1 MGEFSCIVLDL
12 EWNQPLD
19 AGGAIREPFFF
30 DSEIIEIGALKLN
43 AQLQV
48 VDEFKTFIRPVFY
61 PVMNGDVVRLTKIR
75 PQELEGAPD
84 FPAAYRAFRDWCG
97 EECCLCAWGT
107 DDIPVLLD
115 NLIMHGL
122 ETEDFPCYDLQRIFL
137 QAYPRREGEGLTL
150 ESVVDR
156 LGIPKEEPFHNA
168 LDDALYTAK
177 ICRKLPLAE
186 GLATYPT
193 EEELLTEALLGAE
206 KTGRDVKL
214 FMNRMEHDDYRNEP
228 ELNQAACPEC
238 GAPLQNDEVWLKRGN
253 TGYFTRATCPCC
265 GHYYLRFKLSR
276 RDGLHWSFAR
286 CIDPATPESDA
297 RWDKQKAALLER
309 MKKKAER

>member
-43 AQLQV
+43 AQLEV
-48 VDEFKTFIRPVFY
+48 VDEFKTFIRPAFY

-122 ETEDFPCYDLQRIFL
+122 ETEDFPCYDLQRIFGHEIL
-137 QAYPRREGEGLTL
+137 REERQCSL
-150 ESVVDR
+150 ER
-156 LGIPKEEPFHNA
+156 AMELLGIRPDRAH
-168 LDDALYTAK
+168 DALNDARNTVRVMERMDLAACMEEYTLRYVGYPAD
-177 ICRKLPLAE
+177 RRAGLVDGREFASLAAAQADPE
-186 GLATYPT
+186 MGQCVCPYCGETVALREWTRRNNYM
-193 EEELLTEALLGAE
+193 LLGYGQCSEEDEFCASLRRVRAGGGVRVSRTVFE
-206 KTGRDVKL
+206 
-214 FMNRMEHDDYRNEP
+214 MNDD
-228 ELNQAACPEC
+228 L
-238 GAPLQNDEVWLKRGN
+238 
-253 TGYFTRATCPCC
+253 
-265 GHYYLRFKLSR
+265 
-276 RDGLHWSFAR
+276 
-286 CIDPATPESDA
+286 
-297 RWDKQKAALLER
+297 WDTYQDCLER
-309 MKKKAER
+309 GGTAAE

>member
-43 AQLQV
+43 AQLEV

-122 ETEDFPCYDLQRIFL
+122 ETEDFPCYDLQRIFGHEVL
-137 QAYPRREGEGLTL
+137 REERQCSLERAMELLGIRPDRAHDALNDARNTVRVMERMDLAARRPDGGACGREGIPRPRRGAGRPGDGA
-150 ESVVDR
+150 VR
-156 LGIPKEEPFHNA
+156 
-168 LDDALYTAK
+168 
-177 ICRKLPLAE
+177 LPL
-186 GLATYPT
+186 L
-193 EEELLTEALLGAE
+193 
-206 KTGRDVKL
+206 
-214 FMNRMEHDDYRNEP
+214 
-228 ELNQAACPEC
+228 
-238 GAPLQNDEVWLKRGN
+238 
-253 TGYFTRATCPCC
+253 
-265 GHYYLRFKLSR
+265 R
-276 RDGLHWSFAR
+276 RDGGSARVDAAQQLHAPRVRAVQRGGRVLRVTAPRAR
-286 CIDPATPESDA
+286 RGRRA
-297 RWDKQKAALLER
+297 REPHGL
-309 MKKKAER
+309 

>member
-43 AQLQV
+43 EQLEV

-122 ETEDFPCYDLQRIFL
+122 ETEDFPCYDLQRIFGHEIL
-137 QAYPRREGEGLTL
+137 REERQCSL
-150 ESVVDR
+150 ER
-156 LGIPKEEPFHNA
+156 AMELLGIRPDRAH
-168 LDDALYTAK
+168 DALNDARNTV
-177 ICRKLPLAE
+177 RVME
-186 GLATYPT
+186 
-193 EEELLTEALLGAE
+193 
-206 KTGRDVKL
+206 
-214 FMNRMEHDDYRNEP
+214 RMD
-228 ELNQAACPEC
+228 LAACMEEYTLRYVGYRADRMAGLVDGKVFPDLAAAQADPEMGQC
-238 GAPLQNDEVWLKRGN
+238 VCPTAARRWLCASGRGATTTCSSGTGSAARG
-253 TGYFTRATCPCC
+253 T
-265 GHYYLRFKLSR
+265 S
-276 RDGLHWSFAR
+276 SAR
-286 CIDPATPESDA
+286 HC
-297 RWDKQKAALLER
+297 AAC
-309 MKKKAER
+309 ASGAACA

>member
-1 MGEFSCIVLDL
+1 M
-12 EWNQPLD
+12 
-19 AGGAIREPFFF
+19 
-30 DSEIIEIGALKLN
+30 
-43 AQLQV
+43 
-48 VDEFKTFIRPVFY
+48 
-61 PVMNGDVVRLTKIR
+61 
-75 PQELEGAPD
+75 
-84 FPAAYRAFRDWCG
+84 
-97 EECCLCAWGT
+97 
-107 DDIPVLLD
+107 
-115 NLIMHGL
+115 
-122 ETEDFPCYDLQRIFL
+122 
-137 QAYPRREGEGLTL
+137 
-150 ESVVDR
+150 
-156 LGIPKEEPFHNA
+156 
-168 LDDALYTAK
+168 
-177 ICRKLPLAE
+177 
-186 GLATYPT
+186 
-193 EEELLTEALLGAE
+193 TEALLGAE